1 MVRKTLFDD
10 SGFTLIEAVMVIVIL
25 AIISTGILLYFTGV
39 SSSGG
44 PSVLTQGL
52 TLGQEK
58 LERVIADKKANG
70 FNSIV
75 SEPAAALTAPFDR
88 FTREVEVFCVQEAD
102 LNTSNGTMPN
112 CADSDIRAKRVK
124 VTVSWPN
131 GSIDLVTV
139 ISSH

>member
-25 AIISTGILLYFTGV
+25 AIISTGVLLYFTGV

-44 PSVLTQGL
+44 PSVLIQAT

-70 FNSIV
+70 FSSIV
-75 SEPAAALTAPFDR
+75 SEPSAALTAPFDR
-88 FTREVEVFCVQEAD
+88 FTRGVEVFCVQEAD
-102 LNTSNGTMPN
+102 LNTSNGTTPN
-112 CADSDIRAKRVK
+112 CADSDILAKRVK

-139 ISSH
+139 ISRH